1 MKNQR
6 LFLVT
11 LPRIGVIIVL
21 TLFMLSM
28 MTYSG
33 GTIINPDAVGHDF
46 ARNFLSDLG
55 KFSANNLISMILFM
69 GALTIVGALFSGYF
83 YYFMTLYPLNSPL
96 GWLVRI
102 SCISGIF
109 GALCFAGVGFT
120 PHNIALTPH
129 IFFVNWAFRAFFFT
143 SVLMSI
149 TVFKDQRFLYRYG
162 VGYTSFAVLIFLYIL
177 ILEFGPDPKASD
189 FALMFSVI
197 AQKIIILVFMLS
209 VLFQTVG
216 NSKLLALKSTD

>member
-11 LPRIGVIIVL
+11 LPRFGVIIVL
-21 TLFMLSM
+21 TLFILSM

-33 GTIINPDAVGHDF
+33 GTVNNPDAIGHDF

-55 KFSANNLISMILFM
+55 KFSPGNMISMILFI
-69 GALTIVGALFSGYF
+69 GALTIVGALFTGYF
-83 YYFMTLYPLNSPL
+83 YYFMKIYPLNQPL

-120 PHNIALTPH
+120 PHNVLFNPH
-129 IFFVNWAFRAFFFT
+129 IFFVNWAFRSFLLT
-143 SVLMSI
+143 SILMSI
-149 TVFKDQRFLYRYG
+149 IVFRDERFLFRYG
-162 VGYTSFAVLIFLYIL
+162 IGYSAFAVMIFLYIL
-177 ILEFGPDPKASD
+177 ILEFGPNPEANDM
-189 FALMFSVI
+189 ALVFSVV

-209 VLFQTVG
+209 VLFQTFG
-216 NSKLLALKSTD
+216 NSKLLAQKSTD